1 MVFPAKSHLKRQKQ
15 ASLQQQL
22 IHVSTLLLRVLIA
35 KKVLKYAQ
43 SIEETQITRFWDIY
57 TVPS

>member
-1 MVFPAKSHLKRQKQ
+1 MVFPAKSRLKRQKRVL
-15 ASLQQQL
+15 LQQQL

-35 KKVLKYAQ
+35 RKVLKYEQ
-43 SIEETQITRFWDIY
+43 SIEETQIRRFWDIY